1 MRFRDRPAIR
11 RGMQNAPWRFRPEDY
26 DRFFAA
32 RGRKPQQ
39 TRYIPIEARRLN
51 RPLPLLLRS
60 WIRLSWLLSPPD
72 KRDALMKMAG
82 YVVFE
87 QA

>member
-1 MRFRDRPAIR
+1 MLVLTEGVVQHWIVDYFSPQMMRFRDRPAIR
-11 RGMQNAPWRFRPEDY
+11 RGMQNAPWRFRPEDC
-26 DRFFAA
+26 DRF
-32 RGRKPQQ
+32 
-39 TRYIPIEARRLN
+39 
-51 RPLPLLLRS
+51 PLLLLLLRS
-60 WIRLSWLLSPPD
+60 WIRLSWPLSPPD